1 MLFKK
6 KQIPAK
12 VRKNYEAKYP
22 RPKLDSK
29 FHCPVCYK
37 IKDHLFNNDICLD
50 HNHDTGE
57 VRGYLCESCNAS
69 IGKFHENPEILERTI
84 KWLRGE
90 IKNY

>member
-1 MLFKK
+1 
-6 KQIPAK
+6 
-12 VRKNYEAKYP
+12 
-22 RPKLDSK
+22 
-29 FHCPVCYK
+29 
-37 IKDHLFNNDICLD
+37 LFNNDICLD

-69 IGKFHENPEILERTI
+69 IRKFHEDPEILERTI